1 MLTVTGIFKQK
12 TRGTSEN
19 LRSFQKTM
27 VIVPSGTGFCIKN
40 EMLHINNVTMAQVKT
55 AFKPIAA
62 AAPTPVQVIYFNKH
76 LRKYFLLIKYL
87 SYRIKLQLL
96 LHQ

>member
-12 TRGTSEN
+12 TKSSNEN

-55 AFKPIAA
+55 AFKPITQQPAV
-62 AAPTPVQVIYFNKH
+62 PVVTVSNDTTLKKKEVF
-76 LRKYFLLIKYL
+76 
-87 SYRIKLQLL
+87 S
-96 LHQ
+96 